1 MGIPLLMGRD
11 CDDREELVDATLGER
26 GRPPFRVAIAN
37 ERFVQH
43 YFGDRNPIGRRIGF
57 GADPNTPTPI
67 EIVGVV
73 GDAKYTD
80 VPAPIPDSQ
89 PPIPDP
95 RSPARDL
102 FQPSLRHCRPS
113 FASSSSASAGPAVPE
128 A

>member
-43 YFGDRNPIGRRIGF
+43 YFGDRTRSGAGSASAPTRTPPPRRLKSW
-57 GADPNTPTPI
+57 A
-67 EIVGVV
+67 VV

-80 VPAPIPDSQ
+80 VPAS
-89 PPIPDP
+89 DP
-95 RSPARDL
+95 
-102 FQPSLRHCRPS
+102 
-113 FASSSSASAGPAVPE
+113 
-128 A
+128 